1 MTAAEYLAIATAVFA
16 LGIAWYG
23 FTASGM
29 IRPLFLPS
37 PGQVINRL
45 RELWS
50 TGQLAADAGISIYR
64 IGIGFLIS
72 TVIAL
77 PIGVLIGCY
86 RAWGGGNR
94 GPSSTSSVTCRS
106 SPSCRSPS
114 CGPAPAMPKVPDHL
128 HRHLLPAGSAHHG
141 QCEVGAAALHRSWPH
156 IGDAGMADSSAHRAP
171 LCHAGI
177 WDSMRISL
185 GWAWTWL
192 VVAELVAATSGL
204 GYRITTAQ
212 RFFGRPDFR
221 LSADPRHSRSRSRSD
236 HEIRRPAA
244 LPSSRGCLMAE
255 PKLVIAGLGKTY
267 RTGRGETVALK
278 DVDLAIDE
286 NEFVALVGT
295 SGCGKSTLLAIAAGL
310 ETHDAGAIS
319 IDGEP
324 ITMPGL
330 DRGVVFQSYT
340 LLPWLTALGN
350 VEFAPKAAGTPR
362 HEATGIAQAHLALVG
377 LEDEGAYRASFRPA
391 CGNALAI
398 ARALSYRP
406 KMLLMDEPFGAL
418 DALTRHHMQE
428 LLTAIWEAQAHRVV
442 HHP

>member
-1 MTAAEYLAIATAVFA
+1 
-16 LGIAWYG
+16 
-23 FTASGM
+23 
-29 IRPLFLPS
+29 
-37 PGQVINRL
+37 
-45 RELWS
+45 
-50 TGQLAADAGISIYR
+50 
-64 IGIGFLIS
+64 
-72 TVIAL
+72 
-77 PIGVLIGCY
+77 
-86 RAWGGGNR
+86 
-94 GPSSTSSVTCRS
+94 
-106 SPSCRSPS
+106 
-114 CGPAPAMPKVPDHL
+114 
-128 HRHLLPAGSAHHG
+128 
-141 QCEVGAAALHRSWPH
+141 
-156 IGDAGMADSSAHRAP
+156 
-171 LCHAGI
+171 
-177 WDSMRISL
+177 
-185 GWAWTWL
+185 
-192 VVAELVAATSGL
+192 
-204 GYRITTAQ
+204 
-212 RFFGRPDFR
+212 
-221 LSADPRHSRSRSRSD
+221 
-236 HEIRRPAA
+236 
-244 LPSSRGCLMAE
+244 MAE

-350 VEFAPKAAGTPR
+350 VEFALKAAGTPR

-377 LEDEGAYRASFRPA
+377 LEGFEGAYPSELSGGMRQRV
-391 CGNALAI
+391 AI

-428 LLTAIWEAQAHRVV
+428 LLTAIWEKHRLTVLFITHDV
-442 HHP
+442 EEAVYLSDRVAVMTNRPGRIKSIIPVPLPRPRRYELISTPEFRKLQLDVLEEIRSESIALAALGKVLA